1 MKTIEIIEKLKYLKL
16 NYLAENLIK
25 LIEQADLE
33 KLDKI
38 QFLEMLLQC
47 EETEKLQ
54 RAIKRRIDDAKVP
67 VFKTL
72 EKFNFSH
79 PKSIDPEKIRYLF
92 RLDFIESKKNIIFI
106 GGVGLGKTHLASAL
120 AIQSCQSSHTVLF
133 TTAVEIINSLN
144 QAQLKG
150 NFVQILKKY
159 LKVELLIIDELGY
172 MPIDKMGCDLIFQVI
187 SGRYEKSSTI
197 ITTNRVYKDWAYI
210 FNNDAIVTSAIL
222 DRVLHH
228 SETVIIEGTSYR
240 MSDRQI

>member
-1 MKTIEIIEKLKYLKL
+1 MKTIEIVEKLKYLKL
-16 NYLAENLIK
+16 HYLAENLIK
-25 LIEQADLE
+25 LMEQADLE

-47 EETEKLQ
+47 EEAEKLQ
-54 RAIKRRIDDAKVP
+54 RAVKRRIEAAKVP
-67 VFKTL
+67 VYKTL
-72 EKFNFSH
+72 EKFDFTH
-79 PKSIDPEKIRYLF
+79 PKSIDKEKVRFLF
-92 RLDFIESKKNIIFI
+92 RLDFINARKNVIFI

-120 AIQSCQSSHTVLF
+120 AIQACQSSHTVLF
-133 TTAVEIINSLN
+133 TTAVQIINSLN
-144 QAQLKG
+144 EAQNRG

-159 LKVELLIIDELGY
+159 LKVDLLIIDELGY

-210 FNNDAIVTSAIL
+210 FNNDTIVTSAIL

-228 SETVIIEGTSYR
+228 SETVKIEGPSYR